1 MATEVLRPQDCLV
14 ERIRVPP
21 AVFSRRRGYGGY
33 CNYNNYVANPKPS
46 RKPSTRPERQE
57 QKKRVVVST
66 SSQSVSEPSVSKKPS
81 SDDSKMAKGSGLVM
95 EKVTILGRGQSLD
108 SMIQSGI
115 LKMES
120 EDVVVSGTQ
129 RLGADPELVPKQTR
143 IMKSG
148 NMYAGSA
155 FAVSSSPSV
164 LPLPSFS
171 KKKQCSAAVDDP
183 ATRDL
188 RRLLR
193 LE

>member
-21 AVFSRRRGYGGY
+21 AVFSRRRNYGGY
-33 CNYNNYVANPKPS
+33 NYNNYVPNPRPS
-46 RKPSTRPERQE
+46 RKPSTRPEKQE
-57 QKKRVVVST
+57 QKKRVFV
-66 SSQSVSEPSVSKKPS
+66 SSQSVSEPLVSKKPS

-95 EKVTILGRGQSLD
+95 EKVTILRRGQSLD
-108 SMIQSGI
+108 STIKSGI
-115 LKMES
+115 WKTES
-120 EDVVVSGTQ
+120 DDVVVCGTQ
-129 RLGADPELVPKQTR
+129 RLGPDPEMVPKQIR
-143 IMKSG
+143 IVKSG
-148 NMYAGSA
+148 GMYAGSA
-155 FAVSSSPSV
+155 FAVSPSPSA

-171 KKKQCSAAVDDP
+171 KKQQCSAAVDDS

>member
-21 AVFSRRRGYGGY
+21 AVFSRRRNYGGY
-33 CNYNNYVANPKPS
+33 CNYNNYVPNPRPS

-57 QKKRVVVST
+57 HKKRVVV

-95 EKVTILGRGQSLD
+95 EKVTILRRGQSLD
-108 SMIQSGI
+108 STIKSGV
-115 LKMES
+115 LKRES
-120 EDVVVSGTQ
+120 EDVVVCGTQ
-129 RLGADPELVPKQTR
+129 RLGPDPEMVPKQIR
-143 IMKSG
+143 IVKSG
-148 NMYAGSA
+148 DMYAGSA
-155 FAVSSSPSV
+155 FAASPSPSA

-171 KKKQCSAAVDDP
+171 KKKQCSAAVDDS